1 MWRIRACVNL
11 HSAYQ
16 FSVYR
21 HILLDTLPAF
31 CFSSPIMNILF
42 SQQQLLFSGPH
53 GSLRISD
60 DDVLSR
66 RLAMLLQGQCEDSS
80 VSHAAALFGY
90 SRQRYYQLLQCFEKQ
105 GTLGLLPDTPGPKS
119 DYRRTEQII
128 RLVIRYRFLD
138 PDCSVDVVA
147 QKLRQQGHTIST
159 RSVERIV
166 ADYGLQKKTLRP

>member
-1 MWRIRACVNL
+1 
-11 HSAYQ
+11 
-16 FSVYR
+16 
-21 HILLDTLPAF
+21 
-31 CFSSPIMNILF
+31 MNILF
-42 SQQQLLFSGPH
+42 SDQHLLFSGPN
-53 GSLRISD
+53 GSLSVSD
-60 DDVLSR
+60 DDVLLR
-66 RLAMLLQGQCEDSS
+66 RLAMLLQGQCENSS

-90 SRQRYYQLLQCFEKQ
+90 SRQRYYQLLDCFEQQ
-105 GTLGLLPDTPGPKS
+105 GALGLLPDTPGPKS

-147 QKLRQQGHTIST
+147 QKLRQQGHPIST